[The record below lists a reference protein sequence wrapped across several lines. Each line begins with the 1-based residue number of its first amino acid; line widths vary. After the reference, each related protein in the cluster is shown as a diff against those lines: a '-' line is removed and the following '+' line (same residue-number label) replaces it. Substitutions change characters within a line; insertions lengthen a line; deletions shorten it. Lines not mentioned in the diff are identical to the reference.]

1 MWSSL
6 DLVPEYEKKKV
17 YFCCRDTIEHQRLT
31 YNLKSYD
38 MPRFLTLLLVIS
50 PQTRSC
56 TDKHGWRLSSGF
68 LRWCSSYCL
77 NRTHYVTYPLITLK
91 LGWCEIVYLWF
102 VSYLS
107 VLYWWFDEWWCGSSL
122 CSWDKTRLKK
132 KTSTPH
138 TYTLVLVF
146 HSKHTATQKLGLTIH
161 DIGHASILNTRKH
174 IHILLKQIYTL
185 MWCLIIR
192 IFVSVCCVV
201 YFQQDRTDTEKKK
214 KETYVSN
221 TALLQRTK
229 NCFDHDGV

>member
-1 MWSSL
+1 
-6 DLVPEYEKKKV
+6 
-17 YFCCRDTIEHQRLT
+17 
-31 YNLKSYD
+31 

-56 TDKHGWRLSSGF
+56 TDNHGWRLSSGF

-146 HSKHTATQKLGLTIH
+146 HSKHTTTQKLGLTIH

-201 YFQQDRTDTEKKK
+201 YFQQDRTDTEKKRK
-214 KETYVSN
+214 KRTYPTQRYSKELKTVS
-221 TALLQRTK
+221 TMTECRT
-229 NCFDHDGV
+229 FVSHQLSIRRESWYRTEMFSVVEVDV